1 MQQRCVI
8 IERLTSCPPISH
20 LGCPGHL
27 FPLQLNAPR
36 KWDKIVINA
45 KSLCLLSCSE
55 KGQCYWPHACSKWVN
70 KKEKMDTRIE
80 QKPVVAVGSIIS
92 LSFHSFWMCVSQ
104 NRSCN
109 SYCKLSPL
117 SAFGSLVP
125 MFSVLIPWASNIK
138 QVQMEKFKEK
148 TISQSQ
154 WHDSLSD
161 RVVMPH
167 SHPHPLLCV
176 YSVVL

>member
-1 MQQRCVI
+1 MQRQCVI

-20 LGCPGHL
+20 LGHL
-27 FPLQLNAPR
+27 LPLQLNAPR

-55 KGQCYWPHACSKWVN
+55 KGQCYWPHACSKGVN
-70 KKEKMDTRIE
+70 KKKRWIQGWNKSLLLQWD
-80 QKPVVAVGSIIS
+80 QSSASVSIP
-92 LSFHSFWMCVSQ
+92 LGCVCLKTGHVTPIV
-104 NRSCN
+104 NCLH
-109 SYCKLSPL
+109 CLH
-117 SAFGSLVP
+117 LVP
-125 MFSVLIPWASNIK
+125 LFPCFQCLYPELQILK
-138 QVQMEKFKEK
+138 QVQKEIFKEK

-154 WHDSLSD
+154 WHDSVSD